1 MGDEAV
7 NGVNTGV
14 YGGFVGVWRM
24 VGSGGGSMVD
34 EDLTNGVGKAWK
46 SSWKMTKM
54 EALAEADAYF
64 FAGCGRGGKKGD
76 FVVISD
82 LGIHLDIQFGNSPLK
97 VWEFK
102 KWK

>member
-1 MGDEAV
+1 MTVFGRVVGALCRYDEGRGKGWGL
-7 NGVNTGV
+7 NGVEKGMT
-14 YGGFVGVWRM
+14 WR
-24 VGSGGGSMVD
+24 
-34 EDLTNGVGKAWK
+34 
-46 SSWKMTKM
+46 WKMR
-54 EALAEADAYF
+54 E
-64 FAGCGRGGKKGD
+64 RGD

>member
-14 YGGFVGVWRM
+14 CGRFMACGWGCVGYDKGRGKKW
-24 VGSGGGSMVD
+24 G
-34 EDLTNGVGKAWK
+34 LNGVEKGMTWR
-46 SSWKMTKM
+46 WKMTEM
-54 EALAEADAYF
+54 EALAETGASLF
-64 FAGCGRGGKKGD
+64 VCCGLGGKRGD

>member
-14 YGGFVGVWRM
+14 CGGFTGVLWT
-24 VGSGGGSMVD
+24 VETGGSGTADGG
-34 EDLTNGVGKAWK
+34 LANGVGMAWK
-46 SSWKMTKM
+46 SRWKMTEM
-54 EALAEADAYF
+54 EALAEAEASF
-64 FAGCGRGGKKGD
+64 FVGCGNGGKRCD

-82 LGIHLDIQFGNSPLK
+82 LGIHLDIQFGNSPLE